1 MTAALELLKLMESH
15 REVQRR
21 ALDPGACPGLG
32 IDDFQRISENG
43 FGDGHNSFAHS
54 MAYFKGHLFVGTTR
68 CNFQML
74 KIQRV
79 FADLPVHAWPV
90 EGPDD
95 APGLYQ
101 LDRQAEVWR
110 FRPECA
116 EWDRVFKA
124 PLVEGLTDKRLTGG
138 QGGLVARETGYRA
151 MVVYQGTSDPEPA
164 LYIAT
169 WAVSRSPGS
178 CLMRTYDG
186 ERFERVTPY
195 GIISGLPIT
204 ATRIMV
210 PFRGRL
216 YTSPQGTRGFDKNF
230 QINVAG
236 LPIVFETS
244 DPASAIWRPVS
255 EEGFGDPANQG
266 IFTMAVF
273 NDQLYAGT
281 FNCNGF
287 ELWRSRCEG
296 EPPYRWVKVIERG
309 ADRGPLNQAVAS
321 MIVFNGT
328 LYVGTGIQNGGAD
341 RVNRIGPAGSELIRV
356 HADDS
361 WDLIVGDLRTTPIG
375 RKPPLSGLMAGF
387 GNMFNGYYWAMGVHD
402 GWLYVGTMDSTI
414 WIRWLRRSAYP
425 GGAREFVERVGV
437 EHIIEND
444 AGCDLWRSSDGENFI
459 NVTRNG
465 FDNRYNLGIRNFVS
479 TPFGLFIAIA
489 NPFGPQVAVQDIE
502 TDEWRYVHNP
512 RGGLEVWLGT
522 KPSYTPI
529 GPAPSA
535 A

>member
-1 MTAALELLKLMESH
+1 MIVPPDVSRLIDMPTTK
-15 REVQRR
+15 RR
-21 ALDPGACPGLG
+21 RPVEPGARAGLG
-32 IDDFQRISENG
+32 LDDFTRICDNG

-54 MAYFKGHLFVGTTR
+54 MSYFKGQLFVGTTR
-68 CNFQML
+68 SNFQML
-74 KIQRV
+74 KIQKV
-79 FADLPVHAWPV
+79 FADLPVHIWPV

-95 APGLYQ
+95 ARGLYQ

-110 FRPECA
+110 YRPELR

-124 PLVEGLTDKRLTGG
+124 PLVQGLSDKRQTGG

-151 MVVYQGTSDPEPA
+151 MVVYKGAGDPEPA

-178 CLMRTYDG
+178 CLIRTYDG
-186 ERFERVTPY
+186 EHFERVTPY

-236 LPIVFETS
+236 LPTVFETS

-255 EEGFGDPANQG
+255 EAGFGDPANQG
-266 IFTMAVF
+266 VFTMAAF
-273 NDQLYAGT
+273 NDHLYAGT
-281 FNCNGF
+281 FNCKGF
-287 ELWRSRCEG
+287 ELWKSRCEG
-296 EPPYRWVKVIERG
+296 EPPYHWVKVLERG
-309 ADRGPLNQAVAS
+309 AYRGPLNQAIAS
-321 MIVFNGT
+321 MIVFENA
-328 LYVGTGIQNGGAD
+328 LYLGTGIQNGGAD

-356 HADDS
+356 HADNS
-361 WDLIVGDLRTTPIG
+361 WDLIVGDQRATPAG
-375 RKPPLSGLMAGF
+375 QKAPLSGLMAGF
-387 GNMFNGYYWAMGVHD
+387 GNMFNGYYWSMGVHD

-414 WIRWLRRSAYP
+414 WVRWLQLAAYP
-425 GGAREFVERVGV
+425 EAARELVERVGV
-437 EHIIEND
+437 DNIVENE

-479 TPFGLFIAIA
+479 TPHGMFTALA
-489 NPFGPQVAVQDIE
+489 NPFGPQVAVKDSGQGG
-502 TDEWRYVHNP
+502 WHYVDNP

-522 KPSYTPI
+522 KSQR
-529 GPAPSA
+529 
-535 A
+535 